1 MLNIILVLKIIRWRN
16 SHIGWV
22 LGEFC
27 GYGRSPDADSK
38 AADNDGNADVD
49 SDAAAADS
57 DADAAADAVFETFPN
72 TLYAYA

>member
-1 MLNIILVLKIIRWRN
+1 MLMLMYLVGIVLNIIRWRN

-27 GYGRSPDADSK
+27 GYGGSPDAD
-38 AADNDGNADVD
+38 DGGIADVD
-49 SDAAAADS
+49 SDAAADS

>member
-1 MLNIILVLKIIRWRN
+1 MLNIIRWRN

-27 GYGRSPDADSK
+27 GYGGLPNADSK
-38 AADNDGNADVD
+38 AADDDGNADVD
-49 SDAAAADS
+49 SDAAADS